1 MQVKHKITN
10 KVYKVLA
17 THYIDRQMMYKLL
30 DGNKHIYKP
39 KREFVIV
46 DGSNKKKY
54 S

>member
-1 MQVKHKITN
+1 MQVKHKTTGKI
-10 KVYKVLA
+10 YEVLG
-17 THYIDRQMMYKLL
+17 THYINRKMMYKLL

-46 DGSNKKKY
+46 DGTNQKKY